1 MYERNESVN
10 AEVVIMMKAKLKQGI
25 SRIYGDFRIQDMER
39 KVIKEIKHIDIRQ
52 SEKLN
57 LTFSPGITGRFQ
69 LFLAG
74 YMELSD
80 GQYKPFISKS
90 FPFEIR

>member
-1 MYERNESVN
+1 MYENNENVN
-10 AEVVIMMKAKLKQGI
+10 SEIVIMMKANLKQGI
-25 SRIYGDFRIQDMER
+25 SRIYGDFRIQDMNH
-39 KVIKEIKHIDIRQ
+39 KIIKEIKQIDIEQ
-52 SEKLN
+52 SERLN
-57 LTFSPGITGRFQ
+57 LNFSPGKTGRFH
-69 LFLAG
+69 LALAG